1 MNKTAV
7 CHISVTVY
15 HINIKPVTF
24 NLIKLTSTGFLSI
37 KNTIRGTSRFLSS
50 MD

>member
-7 CHISVTVY
+7 CHISVAVN
-15 HINIKPVTF
+15 HINVKPVTF
-24 NLIKLTSTGFLSI
+24 NLIKLTRTGFLSI
-37 KNTIRGTSRFLSS
+37 KGTIRSSSRFLSS